1 LVTTNER
8 QVDAV
13 DLHVRHTV
21 AKWLSGLS
29 LTGRLSFVVALI
41 AALVIGAAAY
51 LEVHSLERTLEGELV
66 DAARLAARSVA
77 GDLTDRSQPLEA
89 GDVRDA
95 LHDLLASDSVLDTIS
110 VFELV
115 PGGGARLFAST
126 STEER
131 GEVAALAEQAMT
143 RLELA
148 EDRGDTQI
156 TFVTPVPRLR
166 TYAVAVT
173 VGLDSLQQVRVKG
186 TRIMFGFA
194 VPAILLVTVLMRLTF
209 ERVLNRPL
217 ASILRTMQTTA
228 RGDFSARAILRRRD
242 ELGTIADGL
251 NHMLDELEQFNRSL
265 QERVDEATRDL
276 SLRNAQLAAS
286 QTELLGLRE
295 SLARTERMA
304 AVGRIAAAV
313 AHQAG
318 TPLNLVSGYVQMI
331 RDDPRTDE
339 AIRKRLRTVDAQ
351 IQQVVQVLRTMLDHA
366 RLQPAPA
373 TVSLA
378 EMIERVRE
386 LAEPRLSRA
395 GIKLQISVPDG
406 LPPLLAD
413 STQFEM
419 ALLNLVT
426 NALDAMSAGGTL
438 TITAAAI
445 ATGIRLTI
453 ADTGPGIAPEIM
465 DRIFEPWVTSKPAG
479 QGTGLGL
486 AIVRHVVQA
495 HGGTISVRNEST
507 GAVFAIELPAAAVST
522 T

>member
-1 LVTTNER
+1 VSSNDR
-8 QVDAV
+8 PADAV
-13 DLHVRHTV
+13 NLHARHTV

-29 LTGRLSFVVALI
+29 LTGRLSFVVAVI
-41 AALVIGAAAY
+41 AALVVGGAAY
-51 LEVHSLERTLEGELV
+51 LEVRSLERDLESELV

-77 GDLTDRSQPLEA
+77 SDLAARPQPLEP

-95 LHDLLASDSVLDTIS
+95 LHDVLTIDPVLDTIS

-115 PGGGARLFAST
+115 PGSGAHLFAST

-148 EDRGDTQI
+148 EDHGETQI

-166 TYAVAVT
+166 TYAVAVS
-173 VGLDSLQQVRVKG
+173 VGLESLQQVRVKG
-186 TRIMFGFA
+186 RRIMLGFA
-194 VPAILLVTVLMRLTF
+194 VPVILLVTVLMRLTF
-209 ERVLNRPL
+209 ERLLNRPL
-217 ASILRTMQTTA
+217 ASILSTMQKTA
-228 RGDFSARAILRRRD
+228 RGDFSARAVLSRHD
-242 ELGTIADGL
+242 ELGTIANGL
-251 NHMLDELEQFNRSL
+251 NHMLDELEAFNRSL
-265 QERVDEATRDL
+265 QERVDDATRDL

-304 AVGRIAAAV
+304 AVGRIAATV

-339 AIRKRLRTVDAQ
+339 AIQKRLRTVDAQ
-351 IQQVVQVLRTMLDHA
+351 IQQVVRVLRTMLDHA
-366 RLQPAPA
+366 RLQPAP
-373 TVSLA
+373 TRVSLA

-395 GIKLQISVPDG
+395 GIRLLISVPDG
-406 LPPLLAD
+406 LPPLLVD

-426 NALDAMSAGGTL
+426 NALDVMSAGGAL
-438 TITAAAI
+438 TITAAA
-445 ATGIRLTI
+445 TPGGISLAV
-453 ADTGPGIAPEIM
+453 ADTGPGIPSDIM

-495 HGGTISVRNEST
+495 HGGTISARNEST
-507 GAVFAIELPAAAVST
+507 GAVFTIELPAAAQAAT
-522 T
+522 